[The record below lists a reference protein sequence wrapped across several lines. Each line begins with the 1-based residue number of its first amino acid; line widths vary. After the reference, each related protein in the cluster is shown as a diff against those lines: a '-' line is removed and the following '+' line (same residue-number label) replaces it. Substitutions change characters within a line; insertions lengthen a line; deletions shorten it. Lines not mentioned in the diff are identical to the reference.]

1 MSHYGDMMWINLDK
15 KQYLERSSYIYV
27 FVLFRYGGTNLP
39 ALRIAGAPSRFRGRS
54 TQTLRTLRD
63 QVGIPNRHLYTRDSG
78 ALWEACRENCIIF
91 HACASA
97 RLPDSKIASLLREG
111 SEGRK
116 EGRRKMPSANDEG
129 KKGGTGCKRGCCC
142 AR

>member
-15 KQYLERSSYIYV
+15 KQYLERVHTFSFYSVTAERIY
-27 FVLFRYGGTNLP
+27 RHCE
-39 ALRIAGAPSRFRGRS
+39 LREHPVDSR
-54 TQTLRTLRD
+54 TINAMPRTLRD
-63 QVGIPNRHLYTRDSG
+63 QVGIPNRHLYTRDSD

-97 RLPDSKIASLLREG
+97 RLPDSKIASLLW
-111 SEGRK
+111 EGRK
-116 EGRRKMPSANDEG
+116 EGRKKKMPSEAAKERRKEQAQDAQEDVY
-129 KKGGTGCKRGCCC
+129 CC